1 VIEVRE
7 ELARASA
14 MLDVRRFDEA
24 SALLARLVSAEP
36 ESSRA
41 WCLMARA
48 HLGAE
53 RYTEAISAANRA
65 VSLDPVDEWPH
76 RLASNALV
84 HLGNFPDAVRAADEA
99 CRLAPGYWQTHVC
112 VAQAALAGQRL
123 GVAAEAATRARALAP
138 NEPDVHF
145 LSGKVSLA
153 RGQLAEAREH
163 QEQALALDPAHS
175 GAMNELGRI
184 RLRRHDTAG
193 AIRHFISAARATPEE
208 RIYSRNIDV
217 VLLRTVSRTIYMFT
231 LVALILIWIPAVTHV
246 DRLPFVIALG
256 MAAGLTAASFA
267 WIVLRMPREARQL
280 VRRTLRGP
288 RVAAALALATGGVAV
303 AFGLVAFAPEADLTE
318 ILPVAVV
325 ITVAARLAAFAALR
339 GAARKHL
346 RVILLFFEP
355 GDVAHRPQGEH
366 RRAAQQAVDGAH
378 AEDHGRPER
387 GGQRPERRG
396 GHPHRGGVQGHRD
409 VRQRVAE
416 RADGRDHDR
425 PAGAAAEGQQAGR
438 YRARSLHPHDRAPDR
453 GAAQVGAAHDRTEQ
467 HPGRPGDQ
475 VEEGELHGSRR
486 QPGPGSEFGPALKTA
501 KSPPRYA

>member
-1 VIEVRE
+1 MTELPQ

-24 SALLARLVSAEP
+24 SALLARVVSAEP

-65 VSLDPVDEWPH
+65 VSLDPADEWPH

-84 HLGNFPDAVRAADEA
+84 HLGNFPDALRAADEA

-112 VAQAALAGQRL
+112 VAQAALAGQRP
-123 GVAAEAATRARALAP
+123 GVAAEAASRARALAP

-217 VLLRTVSRTIYMFT
+217 VLLRTVSRTIYVFT
-231 LVALILIWIPAVTHV
+231 LVALILIWIPAVTHL

-256 MAAGLTAASFA
+256 MTAGLTAACFA
-267 WIVLRMPREARQL
+267 WIVLRMPREARRL
-280 VRRTLRGP
+280 VRRTLRAP
-288 RVAAALALATGGVAV
+288 RVAAALALAAGGVAV
-303 AFGLVAFAPEADLTE
+303 AFGLVAFTPAADLTE
-318 ILPVAVV
+318 VLPVAVV

-346 RVILLFFEP
+346 RVVLSAVRP
-355 GDVAHRPQGEH
+355 GDLAHRPQGEH
-366 RRAAQQAVDGAH
+366 GRAAQHTVDGPH
-378 AEDHGRPER
+378 AEDRSRPER
-387 GGQRPERRG
+387 GGQRPVD
-396 GHPHRGGVQGHRD
+396 GVPDHADAVSGEDAQ
-409 VRQRVAE
+409 
-416 RADGRDHDR
+416 RAD
-425 PAGAAAEGQQAGR
+425 
-438 YRARSLHPHDRAPDR
+438 
-453 GAAQVGAAHDRTEQ
+453 
-467 HPGRPGDQ
+467 PG
-475 VEEGELHGSRR
+475 E
-486 QPGPGSEFGPALKTA
+486 
-501 KSPPRYA
+501 